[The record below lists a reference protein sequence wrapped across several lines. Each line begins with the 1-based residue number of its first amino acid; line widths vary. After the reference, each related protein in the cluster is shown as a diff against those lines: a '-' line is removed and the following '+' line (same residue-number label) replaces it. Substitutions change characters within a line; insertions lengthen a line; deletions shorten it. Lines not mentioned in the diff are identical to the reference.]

1 MSGID
6 DLFQVLSKL
15 IEAGMAVKW
24 RAIGLAL
31 GLRSS
36 QLEMIHHDNR
46 TCEECVTAMVTEW
59 LNQAYDVTQYGMPTL
74 QRLSEAVTSPAGGN
88 NPAAADDILRPWV
101 FHSPATS
108 QPMTDRSRG
117 RVVRRDLGSA
127 LSRASY
133 VSHVSLG
140 SDGSVVTETLC

>member
-6 DLFQVLSKL
+6 DLFQVLTKL
-15 IEAGMAVKW
+15 TEAGMAVKW

-46 TCEECVTAMVTEW
+46 TCEEYVTAMVTEW

-74 QRLSEAVTSPAGGN
+74 QRLSEAVISPAGGN

-101 FHSPATS
+101 FHSPATP
-108 QPMTDRSRG
+108 QPMPDKG
-117 RVVRRDLGSA
+117 GVEL
-127 LSRASY
+127 
-133 VSHVSLG
+133 
-140 SDGSVVTETLC
+140 